1 MQYSPRWHEQMVDD
15 VISKQRKRARKMIS
29 ENSTQQKE
37 RQVPVER
44 KKDKTR

>member
-1 MQYSPRWHEQMVDD
+1 MVDD

-29 ENSTQQKE
+29 ESSTQQKE